1 MVDDNSPTEWQPRL
15 HEFVADEWQNQ
26 SDGSHDLA
34 HLIRVWRNCQLI
46 SRDEPDANRLVL
58 LAASYLHD
66 LVNLPKSHAER
77 HLASRYSAQKASS
90 LLQSAAFPPHLID
103 PVSHAIEAHSFSARI
118 TPSTLEAKI
127 LQDADRLEAIGAL
140 GIARCFYVAGQMS
153 SDLFHAEDPF
163 ADERNLNDRQ
173 YAIDHFKV
181 KLFPIVET
189 MNTDS
194 ARAIARQRAEV
205 MTSFLDALRDEISM
219 DN

>member
-1 MVDDNSPTEWQPRL
+1 MVDDNGPTEWQPRL
-15 HEFVADEWQNQ
+15 RQFVTDEWQNQ
-26 SDGSHDLA
+26 SDGSHDLG
-34 HLIRVWRNCQLI
+34 HLTRVWQNCQLI
-46 SRDEPDANRLVL
+46 SRDKPDANRLVL
-58 LAASYLHD
+58 VAASYLHD

-77 HLASRYSAQKASS
+77 HLASRYSAQKACA
-90 LLQSAAFPPHLID
+90 LLQSTAFPPHLID

-153 SDLFHAEDPF
+153 SELFHATDAF
-163 ADERNLNDRQ
+163 ADDRSLNDRL

-181 KLFPIVET
+181 KLFPIIET

-194 ARAIARQRAEV
+194 ARAIARQRGQV
-205 MTSFLDALRDEISM
+205 MTSYLDALRDEISVG
-219 DN
+219 D